1 MDILSQLQ
9 KTEIFSALGPLESGF
24 VAEACEEIV
33 WEAGGVIFE
42 PGWASDCLWMIL
54 DGEVEIFGAQAES
67 PLIANLIAGEV
78 FGELEFLTGKP
89 RNQRAVAVKGTTALR
104 FPQKGLSWENL
115 LNARPAVGARIVQD
129 FLKVIAGRTRKANQL
144 VKENSV
150 LVQELRRQ
158 VYGDQLTG
166 LFNKTYLEEA
176 LPGLLGPA
184 PLALILFKPDN
195 FKEINDRWGHEAGDA
210 TLVRMAAELGR
221 LVPRLGG
228 GSFAV
233 RYMGN
238 ELGLVLPGCGREEAG
253 KIAREL
259 NASFAQ
265 LDLSGAVGTSGV
277 ALSTSLGVALYP
289 DHAQEAL
296 ELIAMAHALPL
307 IGRARGGQQ
316 VLFAG
321 EGHE

>member
-1 MDILSQLQ
+1 VDFLLQLQ
-9 KTEIFSALGPLESGF
+9 KTEMFSSLGPQEARFVSES
-24 VAEACEEIV
+24 CEKVV
-33 WEAGGVIFE
+33 WKAGEVIFE
-42 PGWASDCLWMIL
+42 PGWSSDCLWVL
-54 DGEVEIFGAQAES
+54 LEGEIEIFGAQAEAS
-67 PLIANLIAGEV
+67 LIASLIPGEI

-89 RNQRAVAVKGTTALR
+89 RNQRAVAVKGAEALR
-104 FPQKGLSWENL
+104 FPQTGLSWEHL
-115 LNARPAVGARIVQD
+115 LSAHPAVGARIVQD

-158 VYGDQLTG
+158 VYEDQLTG
-166 LFNKTYLEEA
+166 LFNKTYLEET

-195 FKEINDRWGHEAGDA
+195 FKEINDSWGHEAGDA
-210 TLVRMAAELGR
+210 TLVLMAAELGR

-233 RYMGN
+233 RYLGN
-238 ELGLVLPGCGREEAG
+238 ELGLVLPGRQREEAG

-259 NASFAQ
+259 NESLAQ
-265 LDLSGAVGTSGV
+265 LDLSSAVGASGV
-277 ALSTSLGVALYP
+277 SLSTSLGVALYP
-289 DHAQEAL
+289 DHAQEAVA
-296 ELIAMAHALPL
+296 LIASAHELPL

-321 EGHE
+321 GDS

>member
-1 MDILSQLQ
+1 MDFLPQLQ
-9 KTEIFSALGPLESGF
+9 KTEMFSALGPLEARF
-24 VAEACEEIV
+24 VAESCEKVV

-42 PGWASDCLWMIL
+42 PGWSSDCLWIIL
-54 DGEVEIFGAQAES
+54 DGEIEIFGAQAES
-67 PLIANLIAGEV
+67 PLIASLIPGEI

-89 RNQRAVAVKGTTALR
+89 RNQRAVAVKGTAALR
-104 FPQKGLSWENL
+104 FPQTGLSWENL
-115 LNARPAVGARIVQD
+115 LNARPAAGARIVQD

-166 LFNKTYLEEA
+166 LFNKTYLEET
-176 LPGLLGPA
+176 LQGLLGPS
-184 PLALILFKPDN
+184 PLALVLFKPDN

-210 TLVRMAAELGR
+210 TLVLMAAELGR

-238 ELGLVLPGCGREEAG
+238 ELGLVLPGCQHEEAG
-253 KIAREL
+253 QIARDL
-259 NASFAQ
+259 NSSLAR

-277 ALSTSLGVALYP
+277 TLSTSLGVALYP

-296 ELIAMAHALPL
+296 ALIAAAHELPL

-321 EGHE
+321 ESS